1 MGIMVVV
8 DQVDQVDL
16 EIIHQFL
23 VLQEDQHQTTQD
35 HQHQADLDKV
45 VMVLQILAQVV
56 VVLLVVL
63 HHQVQDLLQ
72 VAVDLEW

>member
-23 VLQEDQHQTTQD
+23 VLLEDQHQTTQD
-35 HQHQADLDKV
+35 HQHQTDLDKV

-56 VVLLVVL
+56 VVLLVLL

-72 VAVDLEW
+72 VAVDLEL